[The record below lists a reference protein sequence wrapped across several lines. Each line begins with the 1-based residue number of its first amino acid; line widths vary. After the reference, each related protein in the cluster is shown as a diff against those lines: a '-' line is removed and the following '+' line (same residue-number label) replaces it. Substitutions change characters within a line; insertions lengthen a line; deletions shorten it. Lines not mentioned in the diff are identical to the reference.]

1 MDIHHK
7 MDFVKTLRSV
17 ASLENVSEFVNYKWE
32 KSSGNGNGR
41 RKVLHGLC
49 RSCMTG
55 ECKTL
60 VHLED
65 WVVVKVEGNPEAPP
79 NFGVMCGKGVSE
91 IMNYYNP
98 YRVKKPLVRTNPE
111 KGLDVDLGWK
121 EVSWEEALDLGKG
134 IEPCCAR

>member
-1 MDIHHK
+1 
-7 MDFVKTLRSV
+7 
-17 ASLENVSEFVNYKWE
+17 
-32 KSSGNGNGR
+32 
-41 RKVLHGLC
+41 
-49 RSCMTG
+49 
-55 ECKTL
+55 
-60 VHLED
+60 
-65 WVVVKVEGNPEAPP
+65 
-79 NFGVMCGKGVSE
+79 MCGKGVSE